1 MADMAPLGSFTG
13 IPAQQHE
20 YRPIKRGVSWLDVS
34 RLSWVMAGRSM
45 SMREQGQ
52 HLKHLIKT
60 LFVAKPLLSFVLA
73 VARSL
78 RTSMFNF
85 SAVDSTT
92 VS

>member
-1 MADMAPLGSFTG
+1 
-13 IPAQQHE
+13 
-20 YRPIKRGVSWLDVS
+20 
-34 RLSWVMAGRSM
+34 M